1 MQNHLLPVA
10 HPSNAVIQKADV
22 RVRKNSSCLPRM
34 VTLFSKVVLSSFAY
48 EIRRVV
54 VAREGLVLVN
64 ETKYVRL
71 YETLLRTDVPSIA
84 KQSVDSPLNNN
95 NGNL

>member
-1 MQNHLLPVA
+1 M
-10 HPSNAVIQKADV
+10 
-22 RVRKNSSCLPRM
+22 
-34 VTLFSKVVLSSFAY
+34 
-48 EIRRVV
+48 
-54 VAREGLVLVN
+54 ARERLVLVN